1 MKLLPLQDVRSQVR
15 AGAPL
20 PFGIRD
26 AEGQL
31 LLARGQMVASDQA
44 LATLMERGATVDFE
58 EAQAQRRGEVVVAPA
73 ENFPGR
79 WHQLTV
85 RAAVVLRPPL
95 AEDFLERVAEIA
107 DQLTSMAE
115 RDADMLLY
123 LALRTA
129 RDPGQQYGVLHALH
143 AATVC
148 ALLSRRSGLPA
159 ERHRSLM
166 GAALTMNL
174 SIIDLQSRQG
184 GAALPP
190 TPALREM
197 VERHPEDSAALLRK
211 AGVEDEEWLRTV
223 EQHHAPPP
231 NGDGSAEP
239 SELVKL
245 LRLVDAYTTRIT
257 DRPDTIIASPA
268 LAAKDLFA
276 QHAKDPQALMLV
288 KELGVYP
295 PGTFVRIASGET
307 AVVLRRGEAANK
319 PLVAAVTNKRGD
331 ALQQPIRRDT
341 GLLADHAI
349 TAVVPDKEV
358 KVRMPSQLL
367 YA

>member
-1 MKLLPLQDVRSQVR
+1 MKLLPLQQVRSQVR
-15 AGAPL
+15 AGTAL

-26 AEGQL
+26 ADGHL
-31 LLARGQMVASDQA
+31 LLARGQMVATEDA
-44 LATLMERGATVDFE
+44 LAALLQRGATVDVE
-58 EAQAQRRGEVVVAPA
+58 EASQRRGEAVAPPA
-73 ENFPGR
+73 ENFPGK

-95 AEDFLERVAEIA
+95 AEDFLDRVSEIA
-107 DQLTSMAE
+107 DQLTHMAD
-115 RDADMLLY
+115 RDPDMLLY

-129 RDPGQQYGVLHALH
+129 RDPGQHYGVLHALH
-143 AATVC
+143 AATVS
-148 ALLSRRSGLPA
+148 LLMARRIGMESARQAGLV
-159 ERHRSLM
+159 

-174 SIIDLQSRQG
+174 SIIDLQSRMG
-184 GAALPP
+184 GASVPP

-197 VERHPEDSAALLRK
+197 VDRHPGDAAALLRK
-211 AGVEDEEWLRTV
+211 AGLEDVHWLQAV
-223 EQHHAPPP
+223 EQHHAHE
-231 NGDGSAEP
+231 GGAAEAAGP
-239 SELVKL
+239 DAGAPL

-257 DRPDTIIASPA
+257 DRPETIIASPA

-276 QHAKDPQALMLV
+276 QHAKDPLALALV
-288 KELGVYP
+288 KEVGVYP
-295 PGTFVRIASGET
+295 PGCFVRIASGET

-319 PLVAAVTNKRGD
+319 PMVACITNKRGD

-341 GLLADHAI
+341 GLLAEHAI

-358 KVRMPSQLL
+358 KVRMPSQQL